1 MRVEAPELLLEV
13 YIKQKLYKNYIL
25 NYSFSYPIPISNH
38 SKNTVQLKS
47 RHWRIFDSLNRNII
61 IDGEGVIGE
70 NPTIKPGDSFIYSSG
85 CLITSPVGAMRG
97 FYNMIDINNGK
108 KFRAYIPTFKLNAPQ
123 ALNDVLSG
131 KNFGKQ
137 LIKIY

>member
-1 MRVEAPELLLEV
+1 MANIFVYPSLYENFGQPLIEAAAHGLPL
-13 YIKQKLYKNYIL
+13 
-25 NYSFSYPIPISNH
+25 IS
-38 SKNTVQLKS
+38 TPVGIA
-47 RHWRIFDSLNRNII
+47 RDII

-97 FYNMIDINNGK
+97 FYNMININNGK

-123 ALNDVLSG
+123 ALN
-131 KNFGKQ
+131 
-137 LIKIY
+137 

>member
-1 MRVEAPELLLEV
+1 MINHVTKG
-13 YIKQKLYKNYIL
+13 IKISVNTIFDGSYFKNYTL
-25 NYSFSYPIPISNH
+25 NYSFSYTITITNQ

-47 RHWRIFDSLNRNII
+47 RHWRIFDSLNNDII

-70 NPTIKPGDSFIYSSG
+70 KPTIGPGDSFVYSSG

-97 FYNMIDINNGK
+97 FYNMININNEK

-123 ALNDVLSG
+123 ALN
-131 KNFGKQ
+131 
-137 LIKIY
+137 

>member
-1 MRVEAPELLLEV
+1 MINHVTKG
-13 YIKQKLYKNYIL
+13 IKISVNTIFDGSYFKNYTL
-25 NYSFSYPIPISNH
+25 NYSFSYTITITNQ

-47 RHWRIFDSLNRNII
+47 RHLRILDSLNNDII

-70 NPTIKPGDSFIYSSG
+70 KPTIGPGDSFVYSSG

-97 FYNMIDINNGK
+97 FYNMININSGK

-123 ALNDVLSG
+123 ALN
-131 KNFGKQ
+131 
-137 LIKIY
+137 

>member
-1 MRVEAPELLLEV
+1 MINHVTKG
-13 YIKQKLYKNYIL
+13 IKISVNTIFDGSYFKNYTL
-25 NYSFSYPIPISNH
+25 NYSFSYTITITNQ

-47 RHWRIFDSLNRNII
+47 RHWRILDSLNNDII

-70 NPTIKPGDSFIYSSG
+70 KPTIGPGDSFVYSSG

-97 FYNMIDINNGK
+97 FYNMININSGK

-123 ALNDVLSG
+123 ALN
-131 KNFGKQ
+131 
-137 LIKIY
+137 